1 MSAIPIGAPGWPDL
15 ALLTASIARK
25 RTALAS
31 SLALAWVD
39 CMMGPYKSIFMAAWG
54 TDLMRMNLMA
64 GTADI

>member
-1 MSAIPIGAPGWPDL
+1 
-15 ALLTASIARK
+15 
-25 RTALAS
+25 LAS

-39 CMMGPYKSIFMAAWG
+39 CMMGPYKSIFMAALG